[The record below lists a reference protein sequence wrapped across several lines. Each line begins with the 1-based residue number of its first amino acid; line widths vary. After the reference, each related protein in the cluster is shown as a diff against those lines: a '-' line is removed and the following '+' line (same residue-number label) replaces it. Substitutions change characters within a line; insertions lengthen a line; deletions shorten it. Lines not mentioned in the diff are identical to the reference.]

1 MTDPIASEPLIR
13 VEGLT
18 VEFPVRGSVVR
29 AVDAVS
35 FDVGRGEI
43 VGLVGESASGK
54 STLGLSLLRMVP
66 SPGRVRADR
75 LEFDGRDLLALSES
89 QMRAIRGSEIAL
101 IVQDALATMNPVTTG
116 MTPPSNIGPR
126 RECALARVSSMI
138 GSASPNWSSVTMSSV
153 A

>member
-101 IVQDALATMNPVTTG
+101 IVQDALATMNPVTTVLELSLIHIS
-116 MTPPSNIGPR
+116 PVFHDPY
-126 RECALARVSSMI
+126 
-138 GSASPNWSSVTMSSV
+138 ASPLPLSIDLFCRKAKKNG
-153 A
+153 